1 MKILRVYRSIVIA
14 GALSILVTASCA
26 GNVPATSAPATQEP
40 GQTPVPTASSAP
52 AAALT
57 PTAEMSDMTGL
68 ATATSQATQGTGQ
81 AVVPVSGS
89 DILYQDDFTDP
100 STGWTEDKFD
110 NYFIGYHEPE
120 YYHVQVDSPNY
131 KTTVFAPGKKV
142 FNDFTLELKVLTSS
156 SKTSPTGDFRYGIAF
171 RRSGDQYYA
180 FTISP
185 RTKKWFILKSSP
197 NALEVLKEGT
207 DEEIHDLDTDDTLRV
222 DAQGSSLA
230 FHINDRLIEQITDQ
244 DYSSGEIGFYVESFD
259 SPTTHIHFDNLVVRK
274 YEPPVEVEQTVLYQ
288 DDFTNPS
295 TNWPEKKFDN
305 YFIGYHEPEYYH
317 VEVDSP
323 NYKTAVFAP
332 GKQQFS
338 DATIELQALTASSK
352 TAAKGDFRYGVAFRR
367 SGDQYYAFTISP
379 RTKKWYVLKSS
390 PNALTVL
397 KEGTDDGIHNVDT
410 DDTLRVDAQGP
421 DFVLHI
427 NDKLVG
433 EVSDPDYTNGEVG
446 LYVESFDSPNTHIHF
461 DNLTVRKFEVAV
473 TCDVNALSLNVRSGP
488 GKEFPS
494 AQFLKAGDT
503 VEPVGRTA
511 DNQWIQVK
519 TTGSAD
525 LGWVANSSSYLSCTP
540 DVKLLPVAKP

>member
-1 MKILRVYRSIVIA
+1 MTNLLVYRSIVIA
-14 GALSILVTASCA
+14 AALSILVTAGCA
-26 GNVPATSAPATQEP
+26 GNVPATAAPVTKEPSATQAP
-40 GQTPVPTASSAP
+40 MASPAP
-52 AAALT
+52 AASAT
-57 PTAEMSDMTGL
+57 STAGMSDMTDMSS
-68 ATATSQATQGTGQ
+68 ATPQATPGTGQ
-81 AVVPVSGS
+81 GIVPVSGTE
-89 DILYQDDFTDP
+89 ILYQDDFTDP
-100 STGWTEDKFD
+100 SSGWTEDKFD

-120 YYHVQVDSPNY
+120 YYHVEVDSPNY

-142 FNDFTLELKVLTSS
+142 YDDFTLELKVLTSS
-156 SKTSPTGDFRYGIAF
+156 TKTSPTGDFRYGAAF

-185 RTKKWFILKSSP
+185 RTKKWYILKSSP

-207 DEEIHDLDTDDTLRV
+207 DEEIHDLDTADTLRV
-222 DAQGSSLA
+222 DAQGSNLT
-230 FHINDRLIEQITDQ
+230 FHINDRLIEQINDA

-259 SPTTHIHFDNLVVRK
+259 SQNTHIHFDNLVVRK
-274 YEPPVEVEQTVLYQ
+274 YEPPVTGEQTFLYQ

-332 GKQQFS
+332 GKQQFG
-338 DATIELQALTASSK
+338 DATIELQAMTASNK
-352 TAAKGDFRYGVAFRR
+352 TSPTGDFRYGLAFRR

-397 KEGTDDGIHNVDT
+397 KEGTDEDIHKLDT
-410 DDTLRVDAQGP
+410 DDTLRVDAQGSE
-421 DFVLHI
+421 FVFHI

-433 EVSDPDYTNGEVG
+433 EVSDVDYANGEVG

-461 DNLTVRKFEVAV
+461 DNLAVRNFEVSV
-473 TCDVNALSLNVRSGP
+473 LCSVSALTLNVRSGP
-488 GKEFPS
+488 GKDFAS
-494 AQFLKAGDT
+494 SQFLKSGDT
-503 VEPVGRTA
+503 VEPVERTA
-511 DNQWIQVK
+511 DSQWIRIK
-519 TTGSAD
+519 SESSD
-525 LGWVANSSSYLSCTP
+525 NPGWVSNASGYLSCTP
-540 DVKLLPVAKP
+540 DVKLLPVVNP